1 MSARFPLV
9 SVFADESCLG
19 NGKAGDTPGGL
30 GALVEF
36 RRPDGTVQRFD
47 LWAAEPDTTNNR
59 MALRSV
65 IDSFAAMSRKG
76 NALSVRFTTD
86 SRYIVDGMTS
96 WVRGWIGRGWR
107 RREGAVENVALWQAA
122 VAAIAPHET
131 EWVWVKGHAGHPQ
144 NEYAN
149 HLATRAAAQQ
159 DDSGGLVPS
168 GFAAWWEAQAGKATA
183 RHPRAPFPEAARF
196 RPAPPLPGAPP
207 LPAAANARPHPYPHT
222 SPRGP

>member
-1 MSARFPLV
+1 
-9 SVFADESCLG
+9 
-19 NGKAGDTPGGL
+19 
-30 GALVEF
+30 
-36 RRPDGTVQRFD
+36 
-47 LWAAEPDTTNNR
+47 
-59 MALRSV
+59 
-65 IDSFAAMSRKG
+65 
-76 NALSVRFTTD
+76 
-86 SRYIVDGMTS
+86 
-96 WVRGWIGRGWR
+96 
-107 RREGAVENVALWQAA
+107 VENVALWQAA

-168 GFAAWWEAQAGKATA
+168 GFGAWWEAQAGKATA
-183 RHPRAPFPEAARF
+183 RHPLAPFPDAARF

-207 LPAAANARPHPYPHT
+207 LPAAADARPHPYPHT

>member
-1 MSARFPLV
+1 
-9 SVFADESCLG
+9 
-19 NGKAGDTPGGL
+19 
-30 GALVEF
+30 
-36 RRPDGTVQRFD
+36 
-47 LWAAEPDTTNNR
+47 
-59 MALRSV
+59 
-65 IDSFAAMSRKG
+65 MSRKG

-183 RHPRAPFPEAARF
+183 RHPLAPFPEAARV

-207 LPAAANARPHPYPHT
+207 LPAAANARPH
-222 SPRGP
+222 S